1 MRHINIPIF
10 VPHLGCPN
18 ACVFCNQRK
27 ISGKDVFSLSAVR
40 EEIERVLTTVREGD
54 EVEIAFFGG
63 SFTAIERPLMLS
75 LLEIGREY
83 IERGQVSALRCS
95 TRPDSID
102 EETLSLLSAYGMKSI
117 ELGVQSI
124 SDEVLL
130 ASGRGHTREDILR
143 ACDLVRD
150 SEMALVCQ
158 MMLGLPRSTR
168 ESDLQ
173 TARFIVNSG
182 AVAAR
187 IYPTVVLRDSVLH
200 RMLLN
205 GCYTALSLEEAIVRG
220 ADALEALADGGVYAL
235 RIGLCASEGLSRGDA
250 VAGAYHPALGELIR
264 SEVYYR
270 KIKRIVQEVGRAGTF
285 RIGVSPSALSQAIG
299 QHKSNLL
306 RLASELSLSRLEIVS
321 RDGLREFEA
330 ILCE

>member
-1 MRHINIPIF
+1 MRHLNIPIF
-10 VPHLGCPN
+10 VPHLGCPH

-27 ISGKDVFSLSAVR
+27 ISGKDAFSLDAVR
-40 EEIERVLTTVREGD
+40 GEIERALATVREDD

-63 SFTAIERPLMLS
+63 SFTAIEQSLMLS
-75 LLEIGREY
+75 LLEIGKEY
-83 IERGQVSALRCS
+83 IDCGKVRALRCS

-102 EETLSLLSAYGMKSI
+102 GETLALLSTYGMKSV

-130 ASGRGHTREDILR
+130 ASGRGHTRDDVFR
-143 ACDLVRD
+143 ACELVR
-150 SEMALVCQ
+150 SSGMTLVCQ

-168 ESDLQ
+168 ESDLE
-173 TARFIVNSG
+173 TAHFIVDSG

-187 IYPTVVLRDSVLH
+187 IYPTVVLRDSALH
-200 RMLLN
+200 QMLLD
-205 GCYTALSLEEAIVRG
+205 GRYEALSLEEAIVRG
-220 ADALEALADGGVYAL
+220 ADVLETLTDGGVYPL
-235 RIGLCASEGLSRGDA
+235 RIGLCASEGLSAGDA

-264 SEVYYR
+264 SEVYYK
-270 KIKRIVQEVGRAGTF
+270 KIKMIVQEGGREETL
-285 RIGVSPSALSQAIG
+285 RIGVSPLALSQAIG

-306 RLASELSLSRLEIVS
+306 RLAGELSLSRLEIVP
-321 RDGLREFEA
+321 RDGLKEFEA

>member
-1 MRHINIPIF
+1 MRHLNIPIF

-27 ISGKDVFSLSAVR
+27 ISGKDTFSLCGVR
-40 EEIERVLTTVREGD
+40 EEIERVLATVREGD

-63 SFTAIERPLMLS
+63 SFTAIERSLMLS

-83 IERGQVSALRCS
+83 IDQGRVCALRCS

-102 EETLSLLSAYGMKSI
+102 EETLSELSSYGMKTV

-124 SDEVLL
+124 SDEVLF
-130 ASGRGHTREDILR
+130 ASGRGHTREDIIR
-143 ACDLVRD
+143 ACDLVRASGMD
-150 SEMALVCQ
+150 LVCQ
-158 MMLGLPRSTR
+158 MMLGLPKSTR
-168 ESDLQ
+168 ESDLE
-173 TARFIVNSG
+173 TARFIVDSG

-187 IYPTVVLRDSVLH
+187 IYPTVVLRESVLH
-200 RMLLN
+200 QMLLD
-205 GCYTALSLEEAIVRG
+205 GCYEALSLDEAILRG
-220 ADALEALADGGVYAL
+220 ADALEALTDGGVYPL
-235 RIGLCASEGLSRGDA
+235 RIGLCASEGLSAGDA

-264 SEVYYR
+264 SELYYR
-270 KIKRIVQEVGRAGTF
+270 KIKKIVRGSGREGAF
-285 RIGVSPSALSQAIG
+285 RIGVSPLALSQAIG

-306 RLASELSLSRLEIVS
+306 RLAGELSLSRLEIVP